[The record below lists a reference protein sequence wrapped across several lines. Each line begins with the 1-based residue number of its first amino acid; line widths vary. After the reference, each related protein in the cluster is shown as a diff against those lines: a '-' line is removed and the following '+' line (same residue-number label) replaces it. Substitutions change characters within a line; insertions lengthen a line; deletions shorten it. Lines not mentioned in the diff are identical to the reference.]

1 MVQILSSIL
10 QHSHA
15 WFKSAQ
21 IKLQMLLQ
29 LQFVNLDLY
38 TTQQRDIVNVLPIVL
53 IQMEGNV

>member
-1 MVQILSSIL
+1 
-10 QHSHA
+10 
-15 WFKSAQ
+15 
-21 IKLQMLLQ
+21 MLLQ